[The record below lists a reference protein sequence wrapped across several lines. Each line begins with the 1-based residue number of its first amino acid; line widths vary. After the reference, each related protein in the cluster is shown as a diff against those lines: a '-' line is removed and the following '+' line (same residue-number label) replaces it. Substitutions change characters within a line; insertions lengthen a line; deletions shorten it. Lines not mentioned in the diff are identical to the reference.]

1 MTHGDDG
8 GGHQHS
14 AVNEHTPLIPPA
26 VEQLG
31 RQRSRRGSVVSY
43 TFSNR
48 KCANVTGKDALATR
62 STKRKLFFA
71 TTLALLF
78 FAGELAAGYFANS
91 LGKQR
96 M

>member
-1 MTHGDDG
+1 MAHDES
-8 GGHQHS
+8 GHQHDHS
-14 AVNEHTPLIPPA
+14 ANEHTPLIPPT
-26 VEQLG
+26 EDQHG
-31 RQRSRRGSVVSY
+31 RRRSRRGSVVSY

-48 KCANVTGKDALATR
+48 KCANVTGKDAIAAK

-91 LGKQR
+91 LGK
-96 M
+96 